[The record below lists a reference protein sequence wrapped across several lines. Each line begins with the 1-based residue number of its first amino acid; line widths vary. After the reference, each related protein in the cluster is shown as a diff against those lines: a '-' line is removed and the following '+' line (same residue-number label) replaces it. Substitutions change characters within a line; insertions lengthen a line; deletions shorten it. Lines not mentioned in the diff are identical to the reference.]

1 MNGNTPEKDN
11 SVVSKQITNKSTTLP
26 VQEQIPSIS
35 AEARKEVVSNYS
47 IKSVVVKQEVLRNFK
62 EEEIDEASL
71 PREKFTE
78 KEFFDSFNAYV
89 ETLKA
94 QGERIQASTLEM
106 GQPTL
111 HGTVLDLQVP
121 NKTIRDEVHREEAKL
136 LGFLRKSLSNYD
148 ISLNIIENEEIIH
161 KIRVTPDEK
170 FARLV
175 ELNPLLQDFKRTLD
189 LKLVF

>member
-1 MNGNTPEKDN
+1 MNGNTPEEDN

-106 GQPTL
+106 GEPTL

>member
-106 GQPTL
+106 GEPTL

>member
-1 MNGNTPEKDN
+1 M
-11 SVVSKQITNKSTTLP
+11 
-26 VQEQIPSIS
+26 
-35 AEARKEVVSNYS
+35 SNYS

-78 KEFFDSFNAYV
+78 KEFFDSFNTYV

-106 GQPTL
+106 GEPTL